1 MGYIFLDFVMG
12 SGKTITALGML
23 LNTGGN
29 IIIIGNKA
37 SKQAFE
43 KDAANLHID

>member
-1 MGYIFLDFVMG
+1 MG

-37 SKQAFE
+37 SKAAFE
-43 KDAANLHID
+43 KDAANLRID